1 MLCGHSAPLKKR
13 FAPRS
18 FSPNRAARLS
28 CALVAVSSPDL
39 TLALWD
45 QLGRD
50 GALDDCE
57 TCHACGVAVG
67 RASLAWAGGFS
78 EESFRR
84 KAFAHAA
91 DERTRCAKEAA
102 LQRVFSA
109 LPLRDVVNIPR
120 AAPRPVARVA
130 DPALAALRSRP
141 VGWIRAE
148 VALNYGEET
157 LRRQQGLRVPFNPKI
172 YRLGLMRRLPCR
184 VSAPTALVAKL
195 VDVMSRSCE
204 ETRQEMLSMCIGEA
218 LAGKCVE

>member
-1 MLCGHSAPLKKR
+1 MLCGHSTLLKKR
-13 FAPRS
+13 FVPRS
-18 FSPNRAARLS
+18 FSPGRAARLS

-45 QLGRD
+45 QLGHD

-67 RASLAWAGGFS
+67 RACLAWAGSFS

-109 LPLRDVVNIPR
+109 SPLRDVVNVPR
-120 AAPRPVARVA
+120 AAPRPVACVA
-130 DPALAALRSRP
+130 DPAPALSSRP

-157 LRRQQGLRVPFNPKI
+157 LRRQQGLRVHFNPKF
-172 YRLGLMRRLPCR
+172 YRFGLMLRLPCR
-184 VSAPTALVAKL
+184 VSAPTTLVAKL

-204 ETRQEMLSMCIGEA
+204 EMRQEMLSICNGEA
-218 LAGKCVE
+218 LPA